1 MMRIWINALL
11 VTAAFGTVLGLGL
24 HLGWSAG
31 RWPAVEMPPKQGE
44 SVSTAD
50 AVRGIL
56 RHDPV
61 ALARVIRE
69 PQNTW
74 SNLAFV
80 LAGAAIWIGTSRLIV
95 RAAAGGLMLTGV
107 GSFLYHASASL
118 AVRAL
123 DVGAM
128 KVYFGLSTIVAL
140 VVLKPAWQAA
150 AERHAAKLAILALAV
165 AAIITPIRGTKV
177 AGFRPF
183 DIGLLTLVS
192 ASIAAIALVKAARAA
207 KQRGPWIAMAASTG
221 LIVAAAAFQIG
232 DRPGGWFFH
241 PGGPVQGHAIW
252 HLLSAAAAWLS
263 LLQLDHALER
273 IDRSR
278 EARKPEV
285 A

>member
-1 MMRIWINALL
+1 MRIWINALL
-11 VTAAFGTVLGLGL
+11 VTVAVGTALGLGL
-24 HLGWSAG
+24 HLGWSAD

-50 AVRGIL
+50 VVRGIL

-80 LAGAAIWIGTSRLIV
+80 LAGAVVWCGTSRRSV

-128 KVYFGLSTIVAL
+128 KVYFGLSAVVA
-140 VVLKPAWQAA
+140 VAVLRPSWRAV
-150 AERHAAKLAILALAV
+150 AERHAVTFAVVALA
-165 AAIITPIRGTKV
+165 AAAVITPVRGMKV

-192 ASIAAIALVKAARAA
+192 ASIAAIALVKAAVAA
-207 KQRGPWIAMAASTG
+207 KQRGPWIAIAAST
-221 LIVAAAAFQIG
+221 LLVVTAAAFQIG

-241 PGGPVQGHAIW
+241 PGGAVQGHALW
-252 HLLSAAAAWLS
+252 HVLSAAAAGLS
-263 LLQLDHALER
+263 LAQLDRALGQTG
-273 IDRSR
+273 
-278 EARKPEV
+278 
-285 A
+285 

>member
-1 MMRIWINALL
+1 MRNWIYALL
-11 VTAAFGTVLGLGL
+11 VTAAMGTLLGLGL
-24 HLGWSAG
+24 HWGWSAD

-50 AVRGIL
+50 VVRGIL

-80 LAGAAIWIGTSRLIV
+80 LAGAFVWVGSPRRIV
-95 RAAAGGLMLTGV
+95 RAAAGGLMLTGI

-128 KVYFGLSTIVAL
+128 KVYFGLSAIVAL
-140 VVLKPAWQAA
+140 VVLRPTWREAV
-150 AERHAAKLAILALAV
+150 ERRAVMLAV
-165 AAIITPIRGTKV
+165 AMLAIAAVITPIRGMKV

-183 DIGLLTLVS
+183 DIGLLTLLS
-192 ASIAAIALVKAARAA
+192 ALIAAAALVKSAVMA
-207 KQRGPWIAMAASTG
+207 KERGPWIAIATSAV
-221 LIVAAAAFQIG
+221 LLVAAAAFQIG

-241 PGGPVQGHAIW
+241 PGGAIQGHAVW
-252 HLLSAAAAWLS
+252 HVLSAAAAGIVLA
-263 LLQLDHALER
+263 QLDRAL
-273 IDRSR
+273 
-278 EARKPEV
+278 ARNESQR
-285 A
+285 

>member
-1 MMRIWINALL
+1 MNRWISALL
-11 VTAAFGTVLGLGL
+11 VTAVVGTLLGLGL
-24 HLGWSAG
+24 HFGWSAD

-50 AVRGIL
+50 VVRGIL
-56 RHDPV
+56 RHDPA

-80 LAGAAIWIGTSRLIV
+80 LAGAVVWTGTARRIV
-95 RAAAGGLMLTGV
+95 RAAAGGLMLTGL

-128 KVYFGLSTIVAL
+128 KVYFGLSAIVAL
-140 VVLKPAWQAA
+140 VVLRPAWRAA
-150 AERHAAKLAILALAV
+150 AERHAVTLTAV
-165 AAIITPIRGTKV
+165 MLIAASLITPIRGLKV

-192 ASIAAIALVKAARAA
+192 ALIAASALVKTALAA
-207 KQRGPWIAMAASTG
+207 KKLGPWIWIASSTA
-221 LIVAAAAFQIG
+221 LIAAAATFQIG
-232 DRPGGWFFH
+232 DRPGGWFWH
-241 PGGPVQGHAIW
+241 PGGIIQGHAVW
-252 HLLSAAAAWLS
+252 HVLSAAAAGIGLT
-263 LLQLDHALER
+263 QLDRALAADKPL
-273 IDRSR
+273 IDSQ
-278 EARKPEV
+278 K
-285 A
+285 